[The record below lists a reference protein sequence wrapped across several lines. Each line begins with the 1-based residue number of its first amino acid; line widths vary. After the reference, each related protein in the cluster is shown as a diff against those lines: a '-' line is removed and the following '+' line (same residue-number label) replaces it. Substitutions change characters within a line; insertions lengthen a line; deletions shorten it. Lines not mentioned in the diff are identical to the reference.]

1 MEGQRRL
8 GPRERLKA
16 MTWVREALLFAAG
29 IALFLFGMMR
39 LSEEVQQYLSNV
51 RIRQFFR
58 LAVKRPLYGLITGIV
73 TTILFQSSTATS
85 VLVVGMVSAGLMSF
99 YRSLAI
105 ILGADVGA
113 TVTVQLVVWK
123 VNALSPVIVF
133 FGGMIWRFGGERW
146 KKIGEGIFYFGLI
159 FFGLE
164 LVSMATEPF
173 KESAAMQ
180 SMFRLADHPLLGLVI
195 GVATASAVASS
206 AIPIT
211 ILVVLAHH
219 DVISLFHALPIVFGA
234 NIGTAV
240 TALLASL
247 TANVNGKRTAL
258 SHFLFKLIG
267 ALLCML
273 ALPLFMRA
281 VTVLSPEV
289 PQQIAF
295 GHLLFNLFIVT
306 FFFFLLQPFSYLV
319 ERIIPGKVETLPIW
333 PEFLDEKCLQNPEAA
348 LEQVRKELRRQMYLV
363 RQMCVESMRLISS
376 FEEGR
381 ARDIRYLELVVNN
394 LKRELNRYLMK
405 ISRGGLAVELSG
417 KLFAYSGIADDIE
430 RIGNH
435 AVSVVGLVRDK
446 RRGNIEFTKWAH
458 AEIDEIAGLI
468 VQNLEDTVTLLD
480 GSSSELVSR
489 IFSRED
495 RVDRLVREA
504 RKRHQERY
512 HTGACQPDA
521 GPIFVE
527 MILRLERMFDHCE
540 NIAEYA
546 RELK

>member
-1 MEGQRRL
+1 VEGQRRL
-8 GPRERLKA
+8 GTRERLKA

-29 IALFLFGMMR
+29 ITLFLFGMMR

-58 LAVKRPLYGLITGIV
+58 LAVERPLYGLITGIV

-281 VTVLSPEV
+281 VTALSPEV

-295 GHLLFNLFIVT
+295 GHLLFNLFIVA
-306 FFFFLLQPFSYLV
+306 FFFFFLQPFSYLV

-363 RQMCVESMRLISS
+363 KRMCVGSMRLISR

-394 LKRELNRYLMK
+394 LKRELSRYLMK
-405 ISRGGLAVELSG
+405 ISRGGLAGELSG

-435 AVSVVGLVRDK
+435 AVYVVGLVRDK
-446 RRGNIEFTKWAH
+446 RRGNIEFTKWAY

-512 HTGACQPDA
+512 HTGACQPEA

-527 MILRLERMFDHCE
+527 MILRLERMSDHCE

-546 RELK
+546 RDLK